1 MGPGSEVT
9 FFLAATSDSTLSIPN
24 LSKKFSISV
33 IALFD
38 YLVIEILCTFI
49 SPVKKSYINYKLR
62 CLLNII
68 IQFFIWISENG
79 QILASEHH
87 FEITEDPIF
96 CPNIWKWP
104 EFSLRTILLRYPGTY
119 FFIRTFEISQSLAL
133 EYNFEVSK
141 KLIFPSDVFLSQSL
155 VSE

>member
-1 MGPGSEVT
+1 M
-9 FFLAATSDSTLSIPN
+9 
-24 LSKKFSISV
+24 
-33 IALFD
+33 
-38 YLVIEILCTFI
+38 IEILCTFI

-87 FEITEDPIF
+87 FEITEDPIS

-141 KLIFPSDVFLSQSL
+141 KLIFPSDVWKSQSL
-155 VSE
+155 VSEYHFEMFEDLFFHQEI